1 MTENLFLYVCTA
13 LIGAMNAWFLLV
25 LHEFDFDGWSYN
37 ILSRILNFIT
47 LFGILLY
54 FSATKPHLYYD
65 IYMICIYIM
74 NIIVLCIIKY
84 YKRTVKTAMIIIIL
98 IPIMMILRIFGILPL
113 RYLLW
118 CIIDGLGGELIL
130 YR

>member
-13 LIGAMNAWFLLV
+13 LIGAMNAWLLLV

-37 ILSRILNFIT
+37 RLSRILNFIT

-74 NIIVLCIIKY
+74 NIIVLCIFSY
-84 YKRTVKTAMIIIIL
+84 YKRTVKTGMIIIII
-98 IPIMMILRIFGILPL
+98 IPVMIILRMCGILPL
-113 RYLLW
+113 RYILW
-118 CIIDGLGGELIL
+118 SVIDGLGGNMSLH
-130 YR
+130 

>member
-13 LIGAMNAWFLLV
+13 LIGAMNTWLLLV

-37 ILSRILNFIT
+37 RLSRILNFIT

-54 FSATKPHLYYD
+54 FSATKSHLYYD

-74 NIIVLCIIKY
+74 NIIVLCIFSY

-113 RYLLW
+113 RYILW
-118 CIIDGLGGELIL
+118 SVIDGLGGNMSLH
-130 YR
+130 